1 MLGYIKYQ
9 GESIATNG
17 AFHVG
22 TVKDPATGHFD
33 LSKVRMFQT
42 LDEAKA
48 FIDAGKPAEDYDFIV
63 SNHGSVHLVLPVSPA
78 GRVWV
83 KDHLPVDAQRFGES
97 VAVEHRYIGDIV
109 EGIQT
114 EGLRVRA

>member
-22 TVKDPATGHFD
+22 TVKDPVTGCFD

-42 LDEAKA
+42 LEEA
-48 FIDAGKPAEDYDFIV
+48 FIDAGKPAL
-63 SNHGSVHLVLPVSPA
+63 G
-78 GRVWV
+78 
-83 KDHLPVDAQRFGES
+83 GE
-97 VAVEHRYIGDIV
+97 A
-109 EGIQT
+109 
-114 EGLRVRA
+114 